1 MVVEAR
7 LADLYQREAMLEA
20 GWTAAMV
27 CVEWQLPTFTK
38 DSQNMAAPATPLDTL
53 PAPSTDGVGEVY
65 QWLKNILC
73 TTAM

>member
-1 MVVEAR
+1 
-7 LADLYQREAMLEA
+7 
-20 GWTAAMV
+20 V